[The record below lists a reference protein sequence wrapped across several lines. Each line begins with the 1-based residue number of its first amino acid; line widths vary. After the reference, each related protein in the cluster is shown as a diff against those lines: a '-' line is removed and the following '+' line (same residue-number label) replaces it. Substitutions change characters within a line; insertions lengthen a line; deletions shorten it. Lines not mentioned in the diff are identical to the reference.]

1 MLHPVEVDQV
11 SVTPQVAWRVGKFTD
26 AALERAYQQDYFERS
41 RLVVRV
47 SVALA
52 LILFALFGF
61 LDPIVVPE
69 AQRAIWIIRY
79 GISCPVLLATFLFT
93 FTKHFE
99 RYLQATPFVGVLIAG
114 LTIIMITAI
123 ASEAGAALYY
133 AGLLLAF
140 AWIHG
145 LARLSFRNATL
156 LSSILLVA
164 YELTALFVVPMPGR
178 MLLSNT
184 FFLVSANIIGMFV
197 SFNLEA
203 SFRRDFL
210 QRRLIEQRSRELRES
225 AGRLHAVERRVFD
238 LEKAAPQAIENL
250 PRWTELIADEIRR
263 AVVAAEVR
271 VWRLEGD
278 AVVALSPGVSIPPT
292 AEAIR
297 AGEEPQTDPRGR
309 ALVPVIGISGDVY
322 GAIVVTAPS
331 SWDELE
337 RRVVAGFGR
346 HLGGAL
352 EIARMRDELA
362 VAEARREAVRQRM
375 RERGVGALLLCLK
388 CGRCYD
394 ESHQQ
399 CEADGSQL
407 VARLLPF
414 RILDRYE
421 FVRLIGQGGMG
432 QVFLARDLKLFREVA
447 IKVLHSDRMIDPE
460 VRSQLAR
467 EARAVAQINHIG
479 VVGVHDLGELEDGSA
494 FLVMEFLSGRSLS
507 DTITRF
513 GRGTPRQVARLLRQ
527 AAAGLG
533 AAHRLGIV
541 HLDLKPQNLF
551 LTPSDD
557 GFSVKILDFGVAHV
571 TGADATTL
579 TRGVGGLLGT
589 PAYMAPEQV
598 RGAPVDSRTDLY
610 ALAAVGYEALT
621 AERLL
626 KGRLTIAATLM
637 AVLEEPVPDVSSVL
651 PEVPAAVD
659 RAFARAMAKDA
670 AARPTDVE
678 AWANEV
684 ADALEQMSATI
695 EGWPDPAAGQRE
707 STVFSAT
714 RS

>member
-1 MLHPVEVDQV
+1 M
-11 SVTPQVAWRVGKFTD
+11 
-26 AALERAYQQDYFERS
+26 
-41 RLVVRV
+41 VVRF
-47 SVALA
+47 SLALA
-52 LILFALFGF
+52 LSLFALFGF
-61 LDPIVVPE
+61 LDPFIIPRI
-69 AQRAIWIIRY
+69 QGPIWILRY
-79 GISCPVLLATFLFT
+79 GVACPVLLATFLFT
-93 FTKHFE
+93 YTRHFK
-99 RYLQATPFVGVLIAG
+99 RHLQTAPFVGVLIAG
-114 LTIIMITAI
+114 LIIIVMTAL
-123 ASEAGAALYY
+123 ASVEGGALYY

-145 LARLSFRNATL
+145 LARLYFRNATI
-156 LSSILLVA
+156 LSLILLVA
-164 YELTALFVVPMPGR
+164 YEITSLFIVPIPGL
-178 MLLSNT
+178 MLLSNS
-184 FFLVSANIIGMFV
+184 FFLVSAHIIGMFV

-225 AGRLHAVERRVFD
+225 VGRLHAVERRVFD
-238 LEKAAPQAIENL
+238 LERAAPQAIENL

-278 AVVALSPGVSIPPT
+278 NVVALTPGVSIPPT

-297 AGEEPQTDPRGR
+297 AGQEPQTDPRGR
-309 ALVPVIGISGDVY
+309 ALVPVIGISGDIY
-322 GAIVVTAPS
+322 GAIIVTAPS

-362 VAEARREAVRQRM
+362 AAEAKREAVRQRM
-375 RERGVGALLLCLK
+375 RERGVGTLQLCLK

-394 ESHQQ
+394 ETHQQ
-399 CEADGSQL
+399 CDADGSALGQ
-407 VARLLPF
+407 RLLPF

-421 FVRLIGQGGMG
+421 FVKLIGQGGMG
-432 QVFLARDLKLFREVA
+432 QVFLARDLKLLREVA
-447 IKVLHSDRMIDPE
+447 IKVLHSDRVIDPE
-460 VRSQLAR
+460 VRTQLAR

-479 VVGVHDLGELEDGSA
+479 VVGIHDLGELEDGSA
-494 FLVMEFLSGRSLS
+494 FLVMEFLAGRSLGE
-507 DTITRF
+507 TITRF
-513 GRGTPRQVARLLRQ
+513 GRGTPHQVARLLRQ

-533 AAHRLGIV
+533 AAHRQGIV

-551 LTPSDD
+551 LSPGDD

-598 RGAPVDSRTDLY
+598 RGGHVDNRTDLY

-621 AERLL
+621 AERVL

-651 PEVPAAVD
+651 PGVPAGVD
-659 RAFARAMAKDA
+659 RAFAHAMAKDL
-670 AARPTDVE
+670 AARPPDVE
-678 AWANEV
+678 SWAAEI
-684 ADALEQMSATI
+684 ADALDQMPSTGG
-695 EGWPDPAAGQRE
+695 GWPDLTADKSE